1 MRVGDS
7 YAAHACPAGHAPPHG
22 RVLMSGSAS
31 VFINGRPAGRIG
43 DAIDCG
49 GTAADGSPN
58 VFIGDKGA
66 GGSGCQSSS
75 GSNASP
81 STRG

>member
-1 MRVGDS
+1 
-7 YAAHACPAGHAPPHG
+7 
-22 RVLMSGSAS
+22 MSGSAS

-49 GTAADGSPN
+49 GNAATGSSN
-58 VFIGDKGA
+58 VFIGDEGP
-66 GGSGCQSSS
+66 GGSGCQTQQ
-75 GSNASP
+75 GGNASP